1 MRVLATILVFAL
13 AAVGCS
19 EQPANSDAPAAI
31 LAPDEQAAPA
41 PSEAWSEAVN
51 GMDRRDGFIKLYVDA
66 AAGKLFAAFP
76 APDENGTSLRTIYS
90 AGLSAGLGSNPIGL
104 DRGLFDEG
112 AIVAFRRYGN
122 KIIAEQENWNYRAS
136 ANNPLE
142 KKAVEQSFARSFI
155 WSGEITAEGPDGEL
169 LVDFQSFVLRDAMDV
184 LGTLQRHAQGGAF
197 SIAADRSMA
206 DFDEVLAFPDNIEV
220 DAFLTL
226 TSSEPKREVVATAAY
241 PRAITLT
248 QHHSLARLP
257 EEGYRPRKLDPRAA
271 AIDVPFYD
279 FSAPLKG
286 EVRQAFARRFRLE
299 KQNPAA
305 QSSPA
310 KKPIV
315 FYVDSGAPDQ
325 IRDALIEG
333 ASWWAD
339 AFEAAGFVGA
349 FRVEPLPQG
358 AHPRDIRYN
367 TISWTHRQTR
377 GWSYGGGV
385 HDPRTGEMIK
395 ASVILGSQRVRQDRM
410 IIEGLAGT
418 AKSGTGSDDDPV
430 EIALD
435 RIRQLSAHEVGHTLG
450 FAHNFA
456 ASTNDRASVM
466 DYPAPQVTVTEGGG
480 LDFSAAYGVGVGAW
494 DKLAATWLYAEFA
507 PGADEAAGLEKILS
521 DGYAT
526 GLRFV
531 GDRDGRSLGAGHPY
545 ASVWDNGEDP
555 VAGLEETLAV
565 RAIAL
570 GGFGERSLQIGEP
583 RGALRKVIVPIYLY
597 HRYQVAAAAKLIG
610 GFEFNYGV
618 KGDGLA
624 PARAV
629 SADDQRRALAVLMET
644 LDPAMLDLPDALLDQ
659 LTPMVGGFGPL
670 ASDGEQLDGDTGP
683 VFDIIAAADTSGA
696 ITMRALLHPA
706 RAARLVEQERRSRDA
721 LSLSDVY
728 TALEA
733 TLFAAPA
740 EQRQRRIAEVL
751 QTRFTSTLIA
761 LATDDTA
768 SPAVRAETDAF
779 LRALR
784 TRLAP
789 GFRLGQAANRA
800 HRDWLLARIDAHLA
814 RPAPSGAAKI
824 SAPET
829 PPGSPIGSVINAGI
843 LETCWHC
850 DSAIK

>member
-1 MRVLATILVFAL
+1 MRYFAVIFAL
-13 AAVGCS
+13 AVVATGCS
-19 EQPANSDAPAAI
+19 EQQANSDAPE
-31 LAPDEQAAPA
+31 PVEQAAPA
-41 PSEAWSEAVN
+41 PSQAWSDAVN
-51 GMDRRDGFIKLYVDA
+51 GMDRRDGFIKLYVDE

-76 APDENGTSLRTIYS
+76 APSENGTSLRAIYS

-136 ANNPLE
+136 ADNPLE
-142 KKAVEQSFARSFI
+142 KKAVKQSFARSFI
-155 WSGEITAEGPDGEL
+155 WSGEIIAEGPDGEL
-169 LVDFQSFVLRDAMDV
+169 LVDFQSFVLRDALDV
-184 LGTLQRHAQGGAF
+184 VGTLKHHKQGGDF
-197 SIAADRSMA
+197 VIVADRSMA
-206 DFDEVLAFPDNIEV
+206 DFSEVLTFPDNIEI

-226 TSSEPKREVVATAAY
+226 VSDAPKREVVATAAN

-248 QHHSLARLP
+248 QHHSLTRLP
-257 EEGYRPRKLDPRAA
+257 DDGYTPRKFDPRAA
-271 AIDVPFYD
+271 AIDVPYYD

-299 KQNPAA
+299 KQNPEADR
-305 QSSPA
+305 SPA

-315 FYVDSGAPDQ
+315 FYVDSGAPAQ

-339 AFEAAGFVGA
+339 AFDAAGFTGA
-349 FRVEPLPQG
+349 FRVEPLPEG

-385 HDPRTGEMIK
+385 YDPRTGEMIK

-410 IIEGLAGT
+410 IIEGLAGV
-418 AKSGTGSDDDPV
+418 AKSGTGADDDAV

-466 DYPAPQVTVTEGGG
+466 DYPAPHVTVMEDGG

-494 DKLAATWLYAEFA
+494 DKLAATWLYAQFPPA
-507 PGADEAAGLEKILS
+507 ADEAAGLETILR
-521 DGYAT
+521 DGYAR

-531 GDRDGRSLGAGHPY
+531 GDRDGRPLGAAHPY
-545 ASVWDNGEDP
+545 ASVWDNGEDA
-555 VAGLEETLAV
+555 VAALEEALAV

-570 GGFGERSLQIGEP
+570 GEFGERSLQNGEP

-618 KGDGLA
+618 KGDALA
-624 PARAV
+624 PGRVV
-629 SADDQRRALAVLMET
+629 SAPDQRRALAALVET
-644 LDPAMLDLPDALLDQ
+644 LDPAMHDLPDALLDQ
-659 LTPMVGGFGPL
+659 LTPVIGGFGPL
-670 ASDGEQLDGDTGP
+670 AGDGEQLDGDTGP

-696 ITMRALLHPA
+696 ITMQALLHPE
-706 RAARLVEQERRSRDA
+706 RAARLVEQARRSRDA
-721 LSLSDVY
+721 LSLSDVFA
-728 TALEA
+728 ALE
-733 TLFAAPA
+733 TKLFAAPA
-740 EQRQRRIAEVL
+740 AQRQRRIAEVL

-761 LATDDTA
+761 L
-768 SPAVRAETDAF
+768 S
-779 LRALR
+779 
-784 TRLAP
+784 
-789 GFRLGQAANRA
+789 
-800 HRDWLLARIDAHLA
+800 
-814 RPAPSGAAKI
+814 
-824 SAPET
+824 
-829 PPGSPIGSVINAGI
+829 
-843 LETCWHC
+843 
-850 DSAIK
+850 

>member
-1 MRVLATILVFAL
+1 MRYF
-13 AAVGCS
+13 
-19 EQPANSDAPAAI
+19 AAI
-31 LAPDEQAAPA
+31 LALALVMAGCSERTTTNDAPA
-41 PSEAWSEAVN
+41 PAAEEPTSPESSETWSEAVK

-66 AAGKLFAAFP
+66 PAGKLYAAFP
-76 APDENGTSLRTIYS
+76 AADENAISLRTIYS

-136 ANNPLE
+136 AENPLE

-155 WSGEITAEGPDGEL
+155 WSGEIIAEGPDGEM
-169 LVDFQSFVLRDAMDV
+169 LVDFQSFVLRDALDV
-184 LGTLQRHAQGGAF
+184 IGSLQRHEQGGAF
-197 SIAADRSMA
+197 SIAADRTMA
-206 DFDEVLAFPDNIEV
+206 DFNEVLTFPDNIEI

-226 TSSEPKREVVATAAY
+226 TSAEPKREVVATAAY

-257 EEGYRPRKLDPRAA
+257 ADGYHPRKFDPRAA
-271 AIDVPFYD
+271 AIDVPYYD
-279 FSAPLKG
+279 FSAPLMG

-299 KQNPAA
+299 KQNPGAER
-305 QSSPA
+305 SPA

-325 IRDALIEG
+325 IREALIEG

-418 AKSGTGSDDDPV
+418 AKSGTGADDDPV
-430 EIALD
+430 EVALD

-466 DYPAPQVTVTEGGG
+466 DYPAPQVTVTEGGA
-480 LDFSAAYGVGVGAW
+480 LDFSTAYGVGVGAW
-494 DKLAATWLYAEFA
+494 DKLAATWLYAEF
-507 PGADEAAGLEKILS
+507 PQGADEAAGLEKILR

-531 GDRDGRSLGAGHPY
+531 GDRDGRPLGAAHPY

-555 VAGLEETLAV
+555 VAALEQALAV
-565 RAIAL
+565 RALAL
-570 GGFGERSLQIGEP
+570 GEFGERSLQNGEP

-597 HRYQVAAAAKLIG
+597 HRYQVAAAAKLLG

-618 KGDGLA
+618 KGDALA
-624 PARAV
+624 PGRVV
-629 SADDQRRALAVLMET
+629 SADDQRRALAALAAT

-659 LTPMVGGFGPL
+659 LTPTVGGFGPL
-670 ASDGEQLDGDTGP
+670 AGDGEQLDGDTGP
-683 VFDIIAAADTSGA
+683 VFDVIAAADTAGA
-696 ITMRALLHPA
+696 ITMQALLHPA
-706 RAARLVEQERRSRDA
+706 RAARLVEQSRRSRGA
-721 LSLSDVY
+721 LSLNDVF

-733 TLFAAPA
+733 KVFAAPA
-740 EQRQRRIAEVL
+740 AQRQRRIAEVL
-751 QTRFTSTLIA
+751 QSRFASTLID
-761 LATDDTA
+761 LATDETA

-779 LRALR
+779 LRTLR
-784 TRLAP
+784 ARLAP

-814 RPAPSGAAKI
+814 RPALSAEARVA
-824 SAPET
+824 APET
-829 PPGSPIGSVINAGI
+829 PPGSPIGSVMGAGF

>member
-1 MRVLATILVFAL
+1 MQYFAVIFAL
-13 AAVGCS
+13 ALAAAGCS
-19 EQPANSDAPAAI
+19 QQPANSDAPASTSG
-31 LAPDEQAAPA
+31 PVEAAPA
-41 PSEAWSEAVN
+41 PSKAWSDAVN
-51 GMDRRDGFIKLYVDA
+51 GMERRDGFIKLYVDE

-76 APDENGTSLRTIYS
+76 APDQNGTSLRAIYS

-112 AIVAFRRYGN
+112 AIVAFRRYGD

-155 WSGEITAEGPDGEL
+155 WSGDIIAEGPDGEL
-169 LVDFQSFVLRDAMDV
+169 LVDFQSFVLRDALDV
-184 LGTLQRHAQGGAF
+184 VGTLARHKQGGDF
-197 SIAADRSMA
+197 VIAADRSMA
-206 DFDEVLAFPDNIEV
+206 DFSEVLTFPDNIEI

-226 TSSEPKREVVATAAY
+226 ASDAPKREVVATAAY

-257 EEGYRPRKLDPRAA
+257 EEGYHPRKFDPRAA
-271 AIDVPFYD
+271 AIDVPYYD

-299 KQNPAA
+299 KQNPEADR
-305 QSSPA
+305 SPA

-315 FYVDSGAPDQ
+315 FYVDSGAPAQ

-349 FRVEPLPQG
+349 FRVEPLPEG

-385 HDPRTGEMIK
+385 YDPRTGEMIK

-418 AKSGTGSDDDPV
+418 AKSGTGTDDDPV

-450 FAHNFA
+450 FAHKFA

-466 DYPAPQVTVTEGGG
+466 DYPAPQVTVTEDGA

-494 DKLAATWLYAEFA
+494 DKLAATWLYAQFPPA
-507 PGADEAAGLEKILS
+507 ADEAAGLEAILR
-521 DGYAT
+521 DGYAR

-531 GDRDGRSLGAGHPY
+531 GDRDGRPLGAAHPY

-555 VAGLEETLAV
+555 VAALEETLAV

-570 GGFGERSLQIGEP
+570 DNFGERSLQNGEP

-618 KGDGLA
+618 KGDALA
-624 PARAV
+624 PGRV
-629 SADDQRRALAVLMET
+629 VPADDQRQALAALVET
-644 LDPAMLDLPDALLDQ
+644 LDPAMLDLADSLLDQ
-659 LTPMVGGFGPL
+659 LTPVIGGFGPL
-670 ASDGEQLDGDTGP
+670 AGDGEQLDGDTGP

-696 ITMRALLHPA
+696 ITMQALLHPA
-706 RAARLVEQERRSRDA
+706 RAARLVEQARRSRDA
-721 LSLSDVY
+721 LSLNDVF
-728 TALEA
+728 TALE
-733 TLFAAPA
+733 TKLFAAPA
-740 EQRQRRIAEVL
+740 AQRQRRIAEVL
-751 QTRFTSTLIA
+751 QTRFASTLIA
-761 LATDDTA
+761 LATDEAA

-784 TRLAP
+784 ARLTP

-814 RPAPSGAAKI
+814 RPAPSAEAKVG
-824 SAPET
+824 APET
-829 PPGSPIGSVINAGI
+829 PPGSPIGSDINAGF

>member
-1 MRVLATILVFAL
+1 MGWRFLMRYFAAIFAL
-13 AAVGCS
+13 ALAAAGCS
-19 EQPANSDAPAAI
+19 QQPANSDAPAVTSG
-31 LAPDEQAAPA
+31 PVEQAAP
-41 PSEAWSEAVN
+41 SKAWSDAVN
-51 GMDRRDGFIKLYVDA
+51 GMDRRDGFIKLYVDE

-76 APDENGTSLRTIYS
+76 APSENGNSLRAIYS

-112 AIVAFRRYGN
+112 AIVAFRRYGD
-122 KIIAEQENWNYRAS
+122 KIVAEQENWNYRAS

-155 WSGEITAEGPDGEL
+155 WSGDIIAEGPDGEL
-169 LVDFQSFVLRDAMDV
+169 LVDFQSFVLRDALDV
-184 LGTLQRHAQGGAF
+184 VGTLKRHKQGGDYV
-197 SIAADRSMA
+197 IATDRSMA
-206 DFDEVLAFPDNIEV
+206 DFSEVLTFPDNIEI

-226 TSSEPKREVVATAAY
+226 ASDAPKREVVATAAN

-257 EEGYRPRKLDPRAA
+257 EEGYHPRKFDPRAA
-271 AIDVPFYD
+271 AIDVPYYD

-299 KQNPAA
+299 KQNPEADR
-305 QSSPA
+305 SPA
-310 KKPIV
+310 IKPIV
-315 FYVDSGAPDQ
+315 
-325 IRDALIEG
+325 G

-385 HDPRTGEMIK
+385 YDPRTGEMIK

-418 AKSGTGSDDDPV
+418 AKSGTGADDDPV

-456 ASTNDRASVM
+456 ASTNNRASVM
-466 DYPAPQVTVTEGGG
+466 DYPAPQVTVTEDGG

-494 DKLAATWLYAEFA
+494 DKLAATWLYAQFA
-507 PGADEAAGLEKILS
+507 PGADEAAGLDTILR
-521 DGYAT
+521 DGYAR

-531 GDRDGRSLGAGHPY
+531 GDRDGRPLGAAHPY
-545 ASVWDNGEDP
+545 ASVWDNGEDA
-555 VAGLEETLAV
+555 VAALEEALAV

-570 GGFGERSLQIGEP
+570 GEFGERSLQNGEP
-583 RGALRKVIVPIYLY
+583 RGGLRKVIVPIYLY

-618 KGDGLA
+618 KGDALA
-624 PARAV
+624 PGRVV
-629 SADDQRRALAVLMET
+629 SAPDQQRALAALVET

-659 LTPMVGGFGPL
+659 LTPTVGGFGPL
-670 ASDGEQLDGDTGP
+670 AGDGEQLDGGTGP
-683 VFDIIAAADTSGA
+683 VFDVIAAADTSGA
-696 ITMRALLHPA
+696 ITMQALLHPE
-706 RAARLVEQERRSRDA
+706 RAARLVEQARRSRDA
-721 LSLSDVY
+721 LSLSDVF

-733 TLFAAPA
+733 KLFAAPA
-740 EQRQRRIAEVL
+740 AQRQRRIGEVL

-761 LATDDTA
+761 LATDETA

-779 LRALR
+779 LRSLR

-814 RPAPSGAAKI
+814 RPAPSGAARVG
-824 SAPET
+824 APET
-829 PPGSPIGSVINAGI
+829 PPGSPIGSDINAGF